1 MNIISSNSDS
11 KIEQLKKKKRNGK
24 FDQDFLFCGFWLLV
38 LWMDF
43 CIELLDLHLKN
54 EINEEKNKNNPWV
67 TLNALLFLLIDGVAI
82 DPIYKPISA

>member
-1 MNIISSNSDS
+1 
-11 KIEQLKKKKRNGK
+11 
-24 FDQDFLFCGFWLLV
+24 
-38 LWMDF
+38 MDF
-43 CIELLDLHLKN
+43 CIELLDLHLEN